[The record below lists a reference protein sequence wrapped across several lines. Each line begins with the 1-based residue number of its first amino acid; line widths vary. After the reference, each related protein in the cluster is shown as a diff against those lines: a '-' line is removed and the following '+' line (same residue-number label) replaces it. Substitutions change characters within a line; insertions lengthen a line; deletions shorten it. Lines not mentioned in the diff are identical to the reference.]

1 MRGRML
7 ALVAGRSHGQTGGGD
22 ERAVSPVVGV
32 ALLLAVTVILGL
44 TVGPFVLGS
53 AGNLV
58 TDTPDADFA
67 FFYNEDMAFEPTDD
81 FGTSITEGDG
91 MMVIKMERGDTID
104 PANVEVRAATS
115 GGNLLEDSEVYGPD
129 DRLRQGD
136 TINVVI
142 NRGESVQVIW
152 RAPGG
157 DTSVILG
164 ELTVPGPSSTVP
176 PGVPTPNLDCGWVDN
191 VTDANGGDFDVEQGN
206 EFAAGDVVGC
216 DVFVDNNGVTV
227 DGDLTVVGSIDAGAV
242 TLGPGGNADAGD
254 VYGSIESD
262 SRIDLNDLTVT
273 GGLTAGDEI
282 DLHGVTVEDDI
293 EAGDFT
299 QIDDSTVDGE
309 VVVNDTLEIQDT
321 TITGHVD
328 AESIDCDGNATIA
341 GEDCMDYKKPKFD
354 ASITATTYPGLENE
368 TFRVEAVVENVRIE
382 SGTRN
387 VSLTVDG
394 TQHDSKSLTLAGG
407 ETALVPLAWA
417 NVSDPGEQL
426 DVVVGTNRPGRDNND
441 TRTVAVESNP
451 GSLPTVDM
459 FQTSAGG
466 GSITVDWSVTAG
478 AANLSVVSV
487 EVIDAQGEEVGTE
500 RMFFDE
506 QTAGGNETFTVAS
519 ETHSVRL
526 VIDDHDGQ
534 SVRRLRV
541 VAASD
546 F

>member
-1 MRGRML
+1 ML

-32 ALLLAVTVILGL
+32 ALLLAVTVVLGL

-53 AGNLV
+53 AGDLV
-58 TDTPDADFA
+58 SDTPDADFA
-67 FFYNEDMAFEPTDD
+67 FFYNEDVAFEPTDD
-81 FGTSITEGDG
+81 FGTSITAGDG
-91 MMVIKMERGDTID
+91 MMVIKMERGDALD
-104 PANVEVRAATS
+104 PANIEIRATTS
-115 GGNLLEDSEVYGPD
+115 GGNLLGDTPDDVYGPD

-136 TINVVI
+136 TMEVVI
-142 NRGESVQVIW
+142 TRGERVQVIW
-152 RAPGG
+152 RSPDG
-157 DTSVILG
+157 DTSLILG
-164 ELTVPGPSSTVP
+164 ELIVPGPSSTVP

-191 VTDANGGDFDVEQGN
+191 VTDANGGDFDVDQGD

-262 SRIDLNDLTVT
+262 SRIDLDDLTVT

-299 QIDDSTVDGE
+299 QIDDSTVDGD

-328 AESIDCDGNATIA
+328 AEVIDCDGNATIA

-354 ASITATTYPGLENE
+354 ASISATTYPGLENE
-368 TFRVEAVVENVRIE
+368 TFQVEAVVENVRLE
-382 SGTRN
+382 EGDRT

-394 TQHDSKSLTLAGG
+394 TQRDSKPLTLAGG
-407 ETALVPLAWA
+407 ESALVPLEWA
-417 NVSDPGEQL
+417 NVSDAGGQL
-426 DVVVGTNRPGRDNND
+426 DIVVGTNRTGRDNND
-441 TRTVAVESNP
+441 TRTVAIEENP
-451 GSLPTVDM
+451 DTLPTVHE
-459 FQTSAGG
+459 FTTSTTGD
-466 GSITVDWSVTAG
+466 SITVDWNVSAG
-478 AANLSVVSV
+478 AANLSRVAV
-487 EVIDAQGEEVGTE
+487 EVVDGAGEVTNSSAWFFSDTDDSATGSVTFTNLDAQ
-500 RMFFDE
+500 
-506 QTAGGNETFTVAS
+506 
-519 ETHSVRL
+519 THSVKL
-526 VIDDHDGQ
+526 AIDDQADRF
-534 SVRRLRV
+534 VRKIRV
-541 VAASD
+541 VEIT
-546 F
+546 